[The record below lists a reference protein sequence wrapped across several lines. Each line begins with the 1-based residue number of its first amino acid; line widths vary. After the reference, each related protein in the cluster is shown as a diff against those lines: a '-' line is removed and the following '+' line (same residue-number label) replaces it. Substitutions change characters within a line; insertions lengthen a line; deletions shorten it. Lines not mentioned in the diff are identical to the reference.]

1 MISNIAAFK
10 TVPGVLNIEIN
21 SIGIHGEFYIA
32 TASPQYIHATII
44 SCIPWP

>member
-1 MISNIAAFK
+1 MISNIEAFK

-21 SIGIHGEFYIA
+21 SIGIHDEFYI
-32 TASPQYIHATII
+32 TPASPQHIHDTII